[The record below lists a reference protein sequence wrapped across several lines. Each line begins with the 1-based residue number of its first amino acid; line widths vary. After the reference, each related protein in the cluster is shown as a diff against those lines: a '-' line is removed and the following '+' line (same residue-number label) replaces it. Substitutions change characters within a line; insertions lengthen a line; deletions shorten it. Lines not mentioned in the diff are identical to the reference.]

1 MEYVPEIDL
10 ITFKRF
16 LVKTATGSLLQ
27 DVRGYHAEGAT
38 PATLLEW
45 LRGILVDEGEADRR
59 VYETDSYSQAPYQT
73 VSDYI
78 SQYRYRFN
86 RAYNVED
93 MRNDKLR
100 QRLIRQFVNG
110 LGDEGLRLR
119 VAEARPAS
127 MDQAFQLARA
137 SAHTRLWVR
146 QDQRHRREEPME
158 IDATTSPQGPNAKA
172 PKAKDPEEDLRS
184 IVSQAVANQLKGFQ
198 KQLGQIMKR
207 FPAAGPA
214 VAIERPTQR
223 DIRCY
228 GCGRQG
234 HIRRDCPAQG
244 NGQRPPRHQ

>member
-1 MEYVPEIDL
+1 MLELQTIQHSNYQ
-10 ITFKRF
+10 TFKLSVQTIKQKHVRASNYSTF
-16 LVKTATGSLLQ
+16 KLSNKLSNSQTFKQLIKVYTAQLL
-27 DVRGYHAEGAT
+27 
-38 PATLLEW
+38 
-45 LRGILVDEGEADRR
+45 
-59 VYETDSYSQAPYQT
+59 S
-73 VSDYI
+73 
-78 SQYRYRFN
+78 
-86 RAYNVED
+86 
-93 MRNDKLR
+93 KK
-100 QRLIRQFVNG
+100 
-110 LGDEGLRLR
+110 GLRLR

-172 PKAKDPEEDLRS
+172 PKAKDPEEDLRL

-214 VAIERPTQR
+214 VAIVRPTQR

>member
-1 MEYVPEIDL
+1 MRRTVIVRHH
-10 ITFKRF
+10 IKRC
-16 LVKTATGSLLQ
+16 L
-27 DVRGYHAEGAT
+27 
-38 PATLLEW
+38 
-45 LRGILVDEGEADRR
+45 
-59 VYETDSYSQAPYQT
+59 
-73 VSDYI
+73 DYI

-86 RAYNVED
+86 RAYNVDD

-119 VAEARPAS
+119 VAEAHPVS

-137 SAHTRLWVR
+137 SAHTHLWVR
-146 QDQRHRREEPME
+146 QDQRQRREEPME
-158 IDATTSPQGPNAKA
+158 IDASTSPQGPKGKA
-172 PKAKDPEEDLRS
+172 PKARDPGEDLQS
-184 IVSQAVANQLKGFQ
+184 VVSQVVANQLKGFQ

-207 FPAAGPA
+207 LPAAGPA
-214 VAIERPTQR
+214 VENAPPTSR

-234 HIRRDCPAQG
+234 HIRCDCPTQG